1 MQASCSVH
9 LKCLQ
14 RQLLSVR
21 IAVICQK
28 KWVQLKPGEIILKSK
43 VDDCHT
49 RIRFTK
55 STLVHF
61 LQTSRCAYGPWPSQ
75 AKTVDAANA
84 SSTAFIVLVPRM
96 VRPFY
101 AGKFHICHCLSI
113 SAPRNLFIEG
123 SAVIH
128 IARRKALSV
137 NRCQKGSKASKGS
150 AITGIICTI
159 VAGLSKGS
167 EMKRARDRDL
177 TLVPTLDQ

>member
-1 MQASCSVH
+1 MNIKIRHSSLYLQASCSVH

-14 RQLLSVR
+14 CQLLSVR

-28 KWVQLKPGEIILKSK
+28 KIKLAQLKPGEIILKSE

-61 LQTSRCAYGPWPSQ
+61 LQTSRCVYGPWPSQ

-84 SSTAFIVLVPRM
+84 SSTAFSVLVPRM

-137 NRCQKGSKASKGS
+137 NRCQKGSK
-150 AITGIICTI
+150 GI
-159 VAGLSKGS
+159 
-167 EMKRARDRDL
+167 KR
-177 TLVPTLDQ
+177 